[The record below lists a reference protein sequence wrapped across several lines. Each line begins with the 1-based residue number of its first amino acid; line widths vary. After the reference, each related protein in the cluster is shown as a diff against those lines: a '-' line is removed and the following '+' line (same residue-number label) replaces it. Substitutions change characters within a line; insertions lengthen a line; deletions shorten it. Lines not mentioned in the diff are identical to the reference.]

1 MKKKV
6 DEVIKICKMLNIV
19 WLFFLVSFQ
28 TLQET
33 DLWQTLMTVKY
44 RYVNDVYIPTF
55 NPQIQA
61 FHNKEVVIKGYI
73 YPLEEA
79 PQHSFFMLSYYPASS
94 CFFCGAA
101 GPETVIE
108 VNAIKPVKYSL
119 KPIKLKGILKLNA
132 DDPQRLFYI
141 LNKAEQIP

>member
-1 MKKKV
+1 MKQAIYDLPKSLKLATFV
-6 DEVIKICKMLNIV
+6 GLIALA
-19 WLFFLVSFQ
+19 SFQ
-28 TLQET
+28 KPQET
-33 DLWQTLMTVKY
+33 DLWQTLLTVKY

-61 FHNKEVVIKGYI
+61 YHNKEVIIKGYI

-101 GPETVIE
+101 GPETVVE

-119 KPIKLKGILKLNA
+119 KQIKLKGVLKLNA
-132 DDPQRLFYI
+132 EDPQRLFYI
-141 LNKAEQIP
+141 LNKAELIP